1 MSNEE
6 KLVDYLK
13 RVSAE
18 LQRTRQR
25 VQDLESRE
33 AEPIAIVSLACRFP
47 GGVESPEE
55 LWDLVA
61 DGRDAITGFPV
72 DRGWREAEGF
82 GGFLDDIAE
91 FDAGLFGIAPRE
103 ALAMDPQQRLLLET
117 SWELVERARID
128 PMSLR
133 GSRTGVFVGTNDQ
146 DYRDLSGAADSET
159 AAYAVLGSSAAV
171 MSGRIAYVL
180 GLEGPTMT
188 VDTACSSSLVAMHL
202 AAKALRDDECTLAVA
217 GGVTLMST
225 PKAFEEFTRRGALAV
240 DGRCKAF
247 AAAAD
252 GTGWGE
258 GVGLVLLERL
268 SDAQRNGHRV
278 LALLRGSAVNQDGA
292 SNGLTAPNGPSQ
304 QRVIRAAL
312 ADARL
317 SATDVDVVE
326 AHGTGTTLGDPIEA
340 QALLETYGRGHP
352 RERPLLLGS
361 VKSNIGHT
369 MAAAGAAGV
378 IKMVEAMRRG
388 VVPPTLHVDRPTPQ
402 VDWSAGAVRL
412 VTETTGWPIGDQPR
426 RSGVSSFG
434 VSGTNAHVILEQAP
448 EVVPDPESPVAQAR
462 ASEALPFLVSGRT
475 AAAVRDQA
483 ARLAGFPLVHEQ
495 LPDVAWSLATT
506 RAALE
511 HRGVVIGRDLTALRQ
526 GLTALA
532 EENPTVGVVSG
543 RAAAGAVAFVFPGQ
557 GAQWHGMGRELLAA
571 NEVFTARMRECA
583 TVMDPISGWSL
594 MDVVTGED
602 QSWLNRVDVV
612 QPVSFAVMVSLAAEW
627 ESLGV
632 TPHVVVGHSQGEIAA
647 ACVAGVLSLADA
659 ARVVVRRSRLI
670 EQKLSGRGGM
680 VSVALSADR
689 VEQLITPYAG
699 RISVAA
705 MNGPAVTV
713 VSGEIEAL
721 RELVAGCDGDQVR
734 VRWIDVD
741 YASHSAQVDDIAA
754 ELLEVLTGVTPREAR
769 IPMYSTVRGGLLEG
783 PELDAGYWV
792 ENLRRPVR
800 FAAAART
807 LLGQGY
813 RFLVEVSAH
822 PVLVPSIDQA
832 IDEVRGTALAIGT
845 LRRGEGGRQRLLES
859 AARGWANGLP
869 VDWAAV
875 LGGSSRR
882 ARDLPTYA
890 FQRQRYWLETAGI
903 VRDATIGETV
913 GAAESPEPSPG
924 PSTGRFARMTG
935 AERGRALSDV
945 VRTQVADVL
954 GYDSPD
960 TVEPRTF
967 QELGFDSL
975 TAVEFRNRLVM
986 ATGLRLPATLVF
998 DYPTFDAVVDF
1009 LDGELAGRGADG
1021 TSSPVVAAV
1030 DDDPVVIVAASCR
1043 YPGGIAAP
1051 EDLWRVVESGTD
1063 TIAEFP
1069 ADRGWQPQ
1077 EMTGVTTTAGGFL
1090 YEAAD
1095 FDAAFFGI
1103 SPREALAM
1111 DPQQRLLLESSWEL
1125 FERAGI
1131 APDSL
1136 RGSRTGVF
1144 IGMSGRDYGL
1154 TATPARQAVAGYN
1167 LTGTAASV
1175 ASGRIS
1181 YVFGL
1186 EGPAVTLDTA
1196 CSSSLVALDWAVR
1209 SVRGGECSMAVAG
1222 GVTILCTPLAFAE
1235 FSRQGGLAAD
1245 GRCKSFSAGA
1255 DGTGWGEGV
1264 G

>member
-1 MSNEE
+1 MSNED

-25 VQDLESRE
+25 VQELEAR
-33 AEPIAIVSLACRFP
+33 ATEPIAIVSLACRFP
-47 GGVESPEE
+47 GGVDSPEG

-72 DRGWREAEGF
+72 DRDWRESDGF
-82 GGFLDDIAE
+82 GGFLDGIAE

-117 SWELVERARID
+117 AWELVERARMN

-133 GSRTGVFVGTNDQ
+133 GSRTGVFVGANDQ
-146 DYRDLSGAADSET
+146 DYWDLSGAADADT
-159 AAYAVLGSSAAV
+159 AAYTVLGSSAAV

-188 VDTACSSSLVAMHL
+188 IDTACSSSLVAMHL

-225 PKAFEEFTRRGALAV
+225 PKAFEEFTRRGGLAA

-292 SNGLTAPNGPSQ
+292 SNGLTAPNGPAQ

-340 QALLETYGRGHP
+340 QALLETYGRAHP
-352 RERPLLLGS
+352 PERPVLLGS

-378 IKMVEAMRRG
+378 IKMVEAMHRG
-388 VVPPTLHVDRPTPQ
+388 VVPATLHVDSPTPQ
-402 VDWSAGAVRL
+402 VDWSAGAVQL
-412 VTETTGWPIGDQPR
+412 VTEATAWPTGDHPR

-448 EVVPDPESPVAQAR
+448 AVVSEPESPVGQDRSA
-462 ASEALPFLVSGRT
+462 ASLPFLVSGRT
-475 AAAVRDQA
+475 AAAVRAQA
-483 ARLAGFPLVHEQ
+483 ARLAGLPIADEQ

-506 RAALE
+506 RAALD
-511 HRGVVIGRDLTALRQ
+511 HRGVVIGRDLTDLRQ
-526 GLTALA
+526 GLAALA
-532 EENPTVGVVSG
+532 DENPTADVVSG
-543 RAAAGAVAFVFPGQ
+543 WAATGDVAFVFPGQ
-557 GAQWHGMGRELLAA
+557 GAQWHGMGKELLASS
-571 NEVFTARMRECA
+571 EVFAARMRECA

-602 QSWLNRVDVV
+602 QSWLTRVDVV

-659 ARVVVRRSRLI
+659 ALIVVRRSRI
-670 EQKLSGRGGM
+670 IGEKLSGRGAM
-680 VSVALSADR
+680 VSVALSADV
-689 VEQLITPYAG
+689 VEQLIAAYEP
-699 RISVAA
+699 RLSVAA
-705 MNGPAVTV
+705 MNGPAATV
-713 VSGEIEAL
+713 VSGEIGAL
-721 RELVAGCDGDQVR
+721 RELVAECDGNQVR

-741 YASHSAQVDDIAA
+741 YASHSAQVDDIAE
-754 ELLEVLTGVTPREAR
+754 ELLEVLAGIAPRQAR
-769 IPMYSTVRGGLLEG
+769 IPLYSTVRSGFLEG
-783 PELDAGYWV
+783 PELDARYWV
-792 ENLRRPVR
+792 ENLREPVR
-800 FAAAART
+800 FAAAAQT
-807 LLGQGY
+807 LLRQGY
-813 RFLVEVSAH
+813 RFLIEVSAH
-822 PVLVPSIDQA
+822 PVLVPAIDQA
-832 IDEVRGTALAIGT
+832 IDEVRGTSLAIGT
-845 LRRGEGGRQRLLES
+845 LRRGEGGRRKLLES
-859 AARGWANGLP
+859 AARGWVNGLP
-869 VDWAAV
+869 VDWAAL
-875 LGGSSRR
+875 LGDASRR
-882 ARDLPTYA
+882 VADLPTYA
-890 FQRQRYWLETAGI
+890 FQRQRYWLDSGGI
-903 VRDATIGETV
+903 VRGSALGGTV
-913 GAAESPEPSPG
+913 APGASPEPSAD

-954 GYDSPD
+954 GYESPD
-960 TVEPRTF
+960 AIEPRTF

-986 ATGLRLPATLVF
+986 ATGLRIPATLIF
-998 DYPTFDAVVDF
+998 DHPTFDAVVDY
-1009 LDGELAGRGADG
+1009 LDSELTGRAADG
-1021 TSSPVVAAV
+1021 TSAPTAV
-1030 DDDPVVIVAASCR
+1030 SAEDDPVVIVASSCR
-1043 YPGGIAAP
+1043 YPGGIASP
-1051 EDLWRVVESGTD
+1051 EDLWRIVHSGTD

-1069 ADRGWQPQ
+1069 ADRGWQPH
-1077 EMTGVTTTAGGFL
+1077 EMTGVATAAGGFL
-1090 YEAAD
+1090 YDAAD
-1095 FDAAFFGI
+1095 FDAGHFGI

-1131 APDSL
+1131 APDS
-1136 RGSRTGVF
+1136 
-1144 IGMSGRDYGL
+1144 
-1154 TATPARQAVAGYN
+1154 
-1167 LTGTAASV
+1167 
-1175 ASGRIS
+1175 
-1181 YVFGL
+1181 
-1186 EGPAVTLDTA
+1186 
-1196 CSSSLVALDWAVR
+1196 
-1209 SVRGGECSMAVAG
+1209 
-1222 GVTILCTPLAFAE
+1222 
-1235 FSRQGGLAAD
+1235 
-1245 GRCKSFSAGA
+1245 
-1255 DGTGWGEGV
+1255 
-1264 G
+1264 